1 MTAKEYLNQA
11 YRLKDKIKSNQRQ
24 VEALEDEAT
33 SVTVKFGEKVQ
44 SGEKNSTEQ
53 IILKIIALKQ
63 KINEETDRYIDLL
76 TEIRSTIEK
85 VKDPDENLLL
95 TLRYIE
101 FMKWEEIMEKM
112 RFSRPQVFRIYN
124 NALKSI
130 VIPKDDTK

>member
-1 MTAKEYLNQA
+1 MTAKEYLNRA
-11 YRLKDKIKSNQRQ
+11 YRLNDKIESNLRQ
-24 VEALEDEAT
+24 LESLEAKAT
-33 SVTVKFGEKVQ
+33 SVTVNFNPKVQ
-44 SGEKNSTEQ
+44 GGTGNGVEQ
-53 IILKIIALKQ
+53 IIFKILALKE
-63 KINEETDRYIDLL
+63 KIRAETERYIDTLD
-76 TEIRSTIEK
+76 EIRSTIDK

-112 RFSRPQVFRIYN
+112 NFSRPQVFRIYN

>member
-11 YRLKDKIKSNQRQ
+11 YRLNDKIESNLRQ
-24 VEALEDEAT
+24 VEALEAKAT
-33 SVTVKFGEKVQ
+33 SATVNFGEKVQ
-44 SGEKNSTEQ
+44 SGERNSTEQ
-53 IILKIIALKQ
+53 ILLKIIALKQ

-112 RFSRPQVFRIYN
+112 NFSETQVHRVHRS
-124 NALKSI
+124 ALKNIKFSGSWQ
-130 VIPKDDTK
+130 